1 MTLATAAGATGAN
14 RANGAAV
21 AAVAAAAAAAAA
33 PTAPR
38 LDIAGERATIT
49 LNDAAAH
56 NRITPAHLDVL
67 GRHLDR
73 VASDASIR
81 VLILTGS
88 GEKTFCSGYDASS
101 LQGGLDQRWEALLDR
116 LEALAVPTL
125 CAVNG
130 NAFGGG
136 IDLALCCD
144 LRIGVTGSR
153 MTMPTSRLGIHLYP
167 GGMRRFARSF
177 GIDMTKRLLMTALP
191 LEGED
196 MVRCGFLCEAVE
208 RPALADAVQ
217 RYASAIAACEPK
229 VLITTKGF
237 LNKPL
242 WTDQDLAAM
251 RDAHQCSIAAAGGS
265 GRLSNLKKN

>member
-1 MTLATAAGATGAN
+1 MARIA
-14 RANGAAV
+14 ANGAAV
-21 AAVAAAAAAAAA
+21 AADAATS
-33 PTAPR
+33 TAPG
-38 LDIAGERATIT
+38 LEIAGERATIT

-73 VASDASIR
+73 VAADASIR

-88 GEKTFCSGYDASS
+88 GEKTFCSGYDASA
-101 LQGGLDQRWEALLDR
+101 LHGGLDPRWEALLDR
-116 LEALAVPTL
+116 LEALAAPTL

-153 MTMPTSRLGIHLYP
+153 IAMPTSRLGIHLYP
-167 GGMRRFARSF
+167 GGMRRFRRSF

-196 MVRCGFLCEAVE
+196 LVRCGFLCEAVE

-217 RYASAIAACEPK
+217 RYACAIAACEPK

-237 LNKPL
+237 LNQPL
-242 WTDQDLAAM
+242 WTDQDMAAM
-251 RDAHQCSIAAAGGS
+251 LDAHQRSIAAAGAS
-265 GRLSNLKKN
+265 GRLSHLKKN